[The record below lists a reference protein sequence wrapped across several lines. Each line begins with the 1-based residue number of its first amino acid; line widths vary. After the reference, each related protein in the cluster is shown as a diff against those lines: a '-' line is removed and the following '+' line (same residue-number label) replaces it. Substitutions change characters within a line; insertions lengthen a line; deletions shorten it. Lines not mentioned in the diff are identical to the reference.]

1 MMRASILVVLVV
13 IASTLARAEEPAV
26 VAEAAV
32 FVGSTEAGWRE
43 LQFDEFV
50 NANGDPDTWTAGD
63 GVIRCT
69 GKPVGVLKS
78 KKEFTN
84 LELALAWRHLEE
96 GGNSGVFLWAPPKVF
111 ENLPKGKLP
120 AGGIEVQ
127 ILDHGY
133 TAQYE
138 KSGRKADWFTTDGD
152 VFSVGSSTM
161 KPFPPVSPDGRRSFP
176 RAKHSRGTAEW
187 NHYYV
192 RAINGEVRLW
202 VNGHEVSGG
211 SACTPSTGHLCLES
225 EGAPIE
231 FRHLRIRELP

>member
-1 MMRASILVVLVV
+1 MLLGSLAIAFALLAS
-13 IASTLARAEEPAV
+13 AACADEPREPAP
-26 VAEAAV
+26 V
-32 FVGSTEAGWRE
+32 FAGSDVAGWRE
-43 LQFDEFV
+43 LRFDEFI
-50 NANGDPDTWTAGD
+50 NANGDDDTWTAAG

-78 KKEFTN
+78 KREFTN
-84 LELALAWRHLEE
+84 LELSLEWRHLEV
-96 GGNSGVFLWAPPKVF
+96 GGNSGVFLWAPPEVF
-111 ENLPKGKLP
+111 KNLPEGKLP

-138 KSGRKADWFTTDGD
+138 KGGKKADWFTTDGD
-152 VFSVGSSTM
+152 VFPVGSSAM
-161 KPFPPVSPDGRRSFP
+161 KPFAPVSPNGTRSFP
-176 RAKHSRGTAEW
+176 RARHTRGAPEW
-187 NHYYV
+187 NRYSI
-192 RAINGEVRLW
+192 RAINGEVRLC

-211 SACTPSTGHLCLES
+211 SECQPATGHLCLEA